1 MSKRK
6 AADKLAWS
14 DVKLKDLNLNQLK
27 QLLWTRSVPKIPA
40 KRAEME
46 ELLKTKAVEVE
57 YKDTMTAKQMQ
68 SELKLLGLDDS
79 TAKKDV
85 LLQRLKGEIAAP
97 PKKGKKS
104 GRGKKHKAAGAK
116 VFVTTFDD
124 PTAEEVKVVGVFTSE
139 HDAYDAAI
147 NKLFEELKKK
157 DEKRYQDLNKELG
170 DETRNQALLKKVMD
184 KSASTYG
191 SDEEPKAVVYE
202 NKVK

>member
-6 AADKLAWS
+6 AADKLTWG
-14 DVKLKDLNLNQLK
+14 DVKMKDLKLSQLK
-27 QLLWTRSVPKIPA
+27 QLLWTRSVPKIPV
-40 KRAEME
+40 KRSEME
-46 ELLKTKAVEVE
+46 ELLKTKALEVD
-57 YKDTMTAKQMQ
+57 YKDSMTAKQMQ

-79 TAKKDV
+79 PAKKDV

-97 PKKGKKS
+97 PKKSNQS
-104 GRGKKHKAAGAK
+104 GRGKRHRATGAK

-124 PTAEEVKVVGVFTSE
+124 PDAEEVKVVGVFVSE

-157 DEKRYQDLNKELG
+157 DEKRYQEVHKEVG
-170 DETRNQALLKKVMD
+170 DETRNAALLKKVVD
-184 KSASTYG
+184 KCSAAFGADS
-191 SDEEPKAVVYE
+191 EPKAVVFE